1 MTQARISST
10 PQPQAPHLLQLAKA
24 GDPKAIASLLN
35 RNLQPKGIAARAIV
49 RDRILR
55 ISLEAENLPQET
67 RLAPH
72 LETAL
77 RNLAPQAIESVSVS
91 GFQAGFSRPTWI
103 HRFELTESVLQTA
116 PQVTVAD
123 PESTPVQSQVSLPE
137 PPDPLLHWLADLDED
152 TLVLLAEQLQ
162 LSEPSDPAHAVW
174 ERLRHWHQQA
184 RDLSTADVEQLP
196 LAELSQMALA
206 LRILQLQ
213 RMHSE
218 DLMLL
223 LAGL

>member
-1 MTQARISST
+1 MTQAQLSST
-10 PQPQAPHLLQLAKA
+10 PQPQVPNLLQLAKA

-35 RNLQPKGIAARAIV
+35 RNLQPKGIAVRAIV
-49 RDRILR
+49 RDHVLR

-77 RNLAPQAIESVSVS
+77 RNLSPETIESISIS
-91 GFQAGFSRPTWI
+91 GFQTGFSRPTWI
-103 HRFELTESVLQTA
+103 HSFDLTESAIQTSA
-116 PQVTVAD
+116 QVTAAD
-123 PESTPVQSQVSLPE
+123 PEPTPVQPQVI
-137 PPDPLLHWLADLDED
+137 PPDPSDPLLPWLSDLDEE
-152 TLVLLAEQLQ
+152 TLTLLAQQLQ
-162 LSEPSDPAHAVW
+162 SPDLSNAEVVLD
-174 ERLRHWHQQA
+174 RLRHWHQQA
-184 RDLSTADVEQLP
+184 QDLSVTDMEQLS
-196 LAELSQMALA
+196 ATDLSQMALA

-213 RMHSE
+213 QMQGE